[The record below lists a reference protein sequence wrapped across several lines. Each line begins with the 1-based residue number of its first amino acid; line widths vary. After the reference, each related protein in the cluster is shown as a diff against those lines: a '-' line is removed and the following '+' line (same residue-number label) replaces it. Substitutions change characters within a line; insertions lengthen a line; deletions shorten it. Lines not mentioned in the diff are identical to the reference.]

1 MIFVLGNK
9 DLLLKSKY
17 YKAENNW
24 DYPLEELDHVI
35 NENTD
40 NDMIYVVADD
50 KRIYETSCKRENL
63 QKLYKDLKQEIK
75 LRDFEM
81 AALSLSIKYYIKAGI
96 DVAKAKLKEWQERN
110 SSYNPNVDEVLK
122 DFKTIIE
129 PIETYRNRQRKF
141 DVKITE
147 EASTV
152 VTIEAISKEE
162 ALDKAIQQY
171 NDREITFE
179 YDDYED
185 IDVKATEK
193 IDINIP
199 EYNLYGNL
207 EFSFDGIQDLETLK
221 KSNIKD
227 LESDGELITMQMD
240 KIEENPLNVALIS
253 EEGKLYLISY
263 LYDNKDYK
271 SDNLTYDPI
280 DIEKITTEEELR
292 DYMMKYFINVYIE
305 NSDCINNFN
314 NQEEEEEM

>member
-179 YDDYED
+179 YDDYGD

-199 EYNLYGNL
+199 EFNLSGNL

-292 DYMMKYFINVYIE
+292 DYMMNYFINVYIE